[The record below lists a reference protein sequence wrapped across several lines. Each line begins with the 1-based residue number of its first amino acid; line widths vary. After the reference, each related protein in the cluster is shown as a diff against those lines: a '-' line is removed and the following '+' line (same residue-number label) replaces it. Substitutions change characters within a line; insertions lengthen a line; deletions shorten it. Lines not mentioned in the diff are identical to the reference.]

1 MLLLTRA
8 LLMTPS
14 HSEGQMFEGDAS
26 DPWGNGTTVN
36 RQSND
41 TRYSMHDLEAY
52 YLAPFKAAM
61 VDAGAGSVMC
71 AYQGVNGVPMCANGF
86 VLNQVVR
93 NWWGWK
99 GFVVS
104 DCDAI
109 KTMMVRGEPGGNPS
123 FGHAYSLTGAMAVQD
138 GVHAGCD
145 SNCGDPYNVYGRAAI
160 DAGLVDDAMLNASVK
175 RLLRPVSDNSA
186 QRPCSRAR

>member
-1 MLLLTRA
+1 MECPGEDPYLTSVYA
-8 LLMTPS
+8 YEYVTGMQGGNATEMEGKILKTVTTPK
-14 HSEGQMFEGDAS
+14 HFMGQMFEGDGS
-26 DPWGNGTTVN
+26 NPWGNGTTVN

-41 TRYSMHDLEAY
+41 TRYSMHDLESY

-86 VLNQVVR
+86 ILNQVVR
-93 NWWGWK
+93 EWWGWK

-109 KTMMVRGEPGGNPS
+109 MTMMVAKVRTD
-123 FGHAYSLTGAMAVQD
+123 HCQ
-138 GVHAGCD
+138 C
-145 SNCGDPYNVYGRAAI
+145 
-160 DAGLVDDAMLNASVK
+160 
-175 RLLRPVSDNSA
+175 
-186 QRPCSRAR
+186 

>member
-1 MLLLTRA
+1 MRINSNTDTVGGLDGLTFFAPQINLASNPLWGRNMECPGEDPYLTSVYA
-8 LLMTPS
+8 YEYVTGMQGGNATEMEGKILKTVTTPK
-14 HSEGQMFEGDAS
+14 HFMGQMFEGDGS
-26 DPWGNGTTVN
+26 NPWGNGTTVN

-41 TRYSMHDLEAY
+41 TRYSMHDLESY

-86 VLNQVVR
+86 ILNQVVR
-93 NWWGWK
+93 EWWGWK

-109 KTMMVRGEPGGNPS
+109 MTMMVAKVRTD
-123 FGHAYSLTGAMAVQD
+123 HC
-138 GVHAGCD
+138 HC
-145 SNCGDPYNVYGRAAI
+145 
-160 DAGLVDDAMLNASVK
+160 
-175 RLLRPVSDNSA
+175 
-186 QRPCSRAR
+186 